1 MTNKTPQ
8 QTMFANK
15 VDLIKAQARIVQLEK
30 ENSMLKNKPL
40 ALAPRKPLPAPSKPQ
55 AVVPKVPLMPNGKVD
70 SLAVTRI
77 QMRLEQAEAKAA
89 SDAVFTKCT
98 PKKTILNPSKYRA

>member
-1 MTNKTPQ
+1 MTNIELLKKIRLLETE
-8 QTMFANK
+8 NK
-15 VDLIKAQARIVQLEK
+15 ALRTR
-30 ENSMLKNKPL
+30 PL
-40 ALAPRKPLPAPSKPQ
+40 AVLPRKPLPAPSKPQ
-55 AVVPKVPLMPNGKVD
+55 AVAPKVPLMPNGKVD

>member
-1 MTNKTPQ
+1 ML
-8 QTMFANK
+8 ANK

-40 ALAPRKPLPAPSKPQ
+40 AIAPRKPTPAPVKPLV
-55 AVVPKVPLMPNGKVD
+55 AAPKVPLMPNGKVD

-77 QMRLEQAEAKAA
+77 QMRLEETAAKLA
-89 SDAVFTKCT
+89 SDAVFAKCT